1 MSFESALRMVLRT
14 GKVVLGSKQTLK
26 LVKHG
31 KTRMVV
37 VAANAPPEAKK
48 ELKYYASL
56 SNIPVYEYSGTSV
69 ELGALCGKPF
79 PVSMLAIV
87 DPGDSNILELVGGE
101 EEGA

>member
-14 GKVVLGSKQTLK
+14 GKIVLGSKQTLK
-26 LVKHG
+26 LVRHG
-31 KTRMVV
+31 KTKMVV
-37 VAANAPPEAKK
+37 VAANAPPETKK

-56 SNIPVYEYSGTSV
+56 SNVPVYEYPGTSV

-79 PVSMLAIV
+79 PVSMLAVI

-101 EEGA
+101 